1 MTAPAASLHDSF
13 NIRDNPTPEF
23 IQAIRDRFPVER
35 EVDELLTRKMQNRA
49 GPPYRRITLEELEAT
64 LTRML
69 TDLGVGN
76 FTITE
81 PGWFTG
87 GVSKIQMGFTLE
99 WDDPAQGRRKER
111 LVLRMDPSEGSNTT
125 SRPREYEL
133 LEAFQDIIPVP
144 AVYWLDPDGRWFP
157 QPALIYAFAPGVTKS
172 RTTQTG
178 QVSGLGTNFGPDLR
192 AKLAPQFM
200 AHLAAIHHFDFSA
213 RSFATMDMPQ
223 AGTTQAALWQLNRA
237 RRIWEEDRGEDFP
250 LMVDCYMSL
259 TPSYAIDLAEAARHL
274 NINWWEEALH
284 PGDVEGFRQI
294 KAAHPAVKWTTGE
307 HEYTRYGF
315 RRLIEE
321 RTIDILQ
328 PDVMWVGG
336 LTELLRIAA
345 HAGAYDIPIIP
356 HGSGPYSYHFIA
368 SQPNPPLCEY
378 VATSP
383 DGRSIQPVFGNL
395 FTGEPLPKD
404 GRLTIGTAP
413 GFGMELADRSMLVVC
428 G

>member
-1 MTAPAASLHDSF
+1 MTALPASLHDSF

-23 IQAIRDRFPVER
+23 IQAVRDRFPVER
-35 EVDELLTRKMQNRA
+35 EVDELLTRKMQNRS
-49 GPPYRRITLEELEAT
+49 GPPYRRITLDELRAT

-76 FTITE
+76 FVITE

-133 LEAFQDIIPVP
+133 LEAFQGIIPVP

-172 RTTQTG
+172 PTTQTG

-250 LMVDCYMSL
+250 LMDVAANWLESNAPPLDHASIVHGDFRSGNFL
-259 TPSYAIDLAEAARHL
+259 FDEDTGQISAWLDWERAHIGDRHRDLAWMTQSTMGHYSEDGKTYFVCGL
-274 NINWWEEALH
+274 IPLDEFFE
-284 PGDVEGFRQI
+284 
-294 KAAHPAVKWTTGE
+294 
-307 HEYTRYGF
+307 EYTRASGLSVDPD
-315 RRLIEE
+315 RLAWY
-321 RTIDILQ
+321 RILNCYQ
-328 PDVMWVGG
+328 
-336 LTELLRIAA
+336 I
-345 HAGAYDIPIIP
+345 
-356 HGSGPYSYHFIA
+356 IA
-368 SQPNPPLCEY
+368 ST
-378 VATSP
+378 VATANRVARLGKSHQ
-383 DGRSIQPVFGNL
+383 D
-395 FTGEPLPKD
+395 PLLIRVKGMAPTVERELSLCLKE
-404 GRLTIGTAP
+404 RL
-413 GFGMELADRSMLVVC
+413 
-428 G
+428 